1 MLFPALFALGGAFF
15 FFVLR
20 VQGADGCFPK
30 PLSPE
35 KEAELLQKMQQDH
48 DKKSPRAA
56 DRTQPASGRTHC

>member
-35 KEAELLQKMQQDH
+35 KEAELLQKMQ
-48 DKKSPRAA
+48 KKPVS
-56 DRTQPASGRTHC
+56 S